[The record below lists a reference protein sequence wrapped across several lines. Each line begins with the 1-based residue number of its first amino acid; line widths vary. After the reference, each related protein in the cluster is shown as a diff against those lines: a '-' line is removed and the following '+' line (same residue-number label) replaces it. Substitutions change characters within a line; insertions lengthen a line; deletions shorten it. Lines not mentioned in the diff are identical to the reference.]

1 MANQPKADAL
11 VLFGAT
17 GDLSKRKLFPA
28 LYHIIG
34 HEGVDLPIVGVA
46 RSEWTDTEFHQHA
59 RESVADAVEA
69 PNPVLVDALID
80 GLHLVTGDYGKLATF
95 EALRGVLDQL
105 GSKTAVFYLAIPP
118 SMFPQVVTSLKSV
131 GLHDRGRIVVEK
143 PFGRDL
149 ATAQELN
156 KTLHEVFP
164 EERIFRIDHYLGKES
179 VEDLLVFRF
188 SNSLLEPIWNRNHVR
203 QIQITMSE
211 TIGVEGRGSFYD
223 SVGTIRDFLQN
234 HLLQVLALLTMEPPV
249 GPDSK
254 YLQDEK
260 AKVFAA
266 MEGVCCDDL
275 LRGQYVG
282 YLDEPGVAAGSTV
295 ETYVAAKFEIHSW
308 RWAGVPIYVRCGKG
322 LAANAT
328 ECIVELKP
336 PPKMLFDENP
346 DGRTPNANLIRFRLG
361 KNDGVTFTVQ
371 AKQPGPFIDSQD
383 VDLRCDFGAS
393 LGARHEAYER
403 LLQDAIEGSARRFA
417 RQDVVEQT
425 WRIVQPALDEPGP
438 VHTYERGTWGPAEA
452 DRFVPGGWFPVTV

>member
-1 MANQPKADAL
+1 VANQPKADAL

-59 RESVADAVEA
+59 RESVSDAVEA

-118 SMFPQVVTSLKSV
+118 SMFPQVVTSLKAV

-149 ATAQELN
+149 ASASELN
-156 KTLHEVFP
+156 RTLHEVFP

-188 SNSLLEPIWNRNHVR
+188 SNTLLEPIWNRNHVR

-249 GPDSK
+249 GPDSN

-275 LRGQYVG
+275 VRGQYIG
-282 YLDEPGVAAGSTV
+282 YLDEPGVAADSTV
-295 ETYVAAKFEIHSW
+295 ETYVAARFEIQSW

-322 LAANAT
+322 LAAAAT

-346 DGRTPNANLIRFRLG
+346 DGRSPNANLIRFRLG

-393 LGARHEAYER
+393 LGERHEAYER

-425 WRIVQPALDEPGP
+425 WRIVQPALDTPGP
-438 VHTYERGTWGPAEA
+438 VHPYARGTWGPAEA